1 MKRQRNILNIIAVI
15 PLLVAVVLVVR
26 LHSLAASCVFAFSG
40 ANVNVGD
47 EFNITL
53 TWSTGDSDLGAF
65 NGKVVYDT
73 SMLELVDGDEY
84 PAEYFESEGNKSAS
98 YGYTFKALKAGT
110 TSVTVDIDAVC
121 NPSAEEMSYVSNA
134 GTITITAPT
143 EPPTTQAPTQP
154 PTEPP
159 TTQAP
164 TQPPTEPPTEPP
176 TTQAPTQPPTQPPT
190 QAPTEPPT
198 ERPTEPP
205 TTAAPTTEA
214 PTTTAEELSNNA
226 YLEALSIYPGK
237 MTPTFDRNKLIYE
250 ATVSDEVTK
259 LSVSA
264 TTEHP
269 DATYII
275 SETKLES
282 GKIVYDIKVTA
293 QDGKTVLWYAIRVTK
308 EKEAT
313 TTQAPTTA
321 APTTA
326 EPTTAEPT
334 TEEPTTPADPLE
346 VVIGSMTGRVQE
358 TLKDVKAPEG
368 YEEKT
373 YNYNGVEIKA
383 LKGLAN
389 GLVLIPVSDGQS
401 VNLYLYNEANGGLY
415 PYVGIQI
422 TSALYT
428 VLPFDEDEQMPNG
441 YKRTFVE
448 FGGRVVDAWI
458 REDAPSNN
466 YVVFYAM
473 NWQGNSALYRYDAE
487 ENTLQRVSKAEIAV
501 PTTPEPTE
509 PSTEKPENT
518 TGSNTGNQG
527 GAEVDSQ
534 RLAYYEEQIEKLN
547 RRGTVMFVIMV
558 VLLLCLIAMYLLFTS
573 ARKDGSDD
581 HDDDDP
587 DGDGDTPEADE
598 DFDDDDYDL
607 EAYDPDDFDD
617 LEVEELES
625 ADMPDA
631 EEAEQLEKELKDIQ
645 LGMAGIVAAFEAE
658 TEDAEMEESDS
669 EQSVDIQQSEAEE
682 PEMEASGM
690 ENFEMDDLELEDLE
704 LEDLELEDIDL
715 DDDSE
720 K

>member
-1 MKRQRNILNIIAVI
+1 MNKVNKKIMRLCVS
-15 PLLVAVVLVVR
+15 LLVMAVMVSSLAMLVGK
-26 LHSLAASCVFAFSG
+26 AASCTFSMSG

-47 EFNITL
+47 TFTVTL
-53 TWSTGDSDLGAF
+53 SCSWEGADLLTYSGS
-65 NGKVVYDT
+65 VSYDG
-73 SMLELVDGDEY
+73 SYLELVSGDLDIAESDG
-84 PAEYFESEGNKSAS
+84 FKSQS
-98 YGYTFKALKAGT
+98 FTFRALKAGMT
-110 TSVTVDIDAVC
+110 TVQYNPDGDAYGET
-121 NPSAEEMSYVSNA
+121 AEQPIVAMPCSSSA

-164 TQPPTEPPTEPP
+164 TQ
-176 TTQAPTQPPTQPPT
+176 APTQPPT

-237 MTPTFDRNKLIYE
+237 ITPAFDRNKLIYE
-250 ATVSDEVTK
+250 ATVSDTVTK

-308 EKEAT
+308 EKDAT

-326 EPTTAEPT
+326 EPTTEEPT

-358 TLKDVKAPEG
+358 TLKGVKAPEG

-473 NWQGNSALYRYDAE
+473 NWQGHSALYRYDAE

-501 PTTPEPTE
+501 PTTAEPTE
-509 PSTEKPENT
+509 PSIEKPENT
-518 TGSNTGNQG
+518 TGANTGNQG
-527 GAEVDSQ
+527 GTEVDSQ

-573 ARKDGSDD
+573 SRKDGSDD
-581 HDDDDP
+581 DHEDDP
-587 DGDGDTPEADE
+587 DDDGDGYEDDLDDESDPENL
-598 DFDDDDYDL
+598 DL
-607 EAYDPDDFDD
+607 DDFDD
-617 LEVEELES
+617 LDDEDLEL
-625 ADMPDA
+625 DDIPDA
-631 EEAEQLEKELKDIQ
+631 DEAERLEKALEDIQ
-645 LGMAGIVAAFEAE
+645 LDMAGIVAAFEAE
-658 TEDAEMEESDS
+658 ADDADVEAAEIKEAQA
-669 EQSVDIQQSEAEE
+669 EEAEIE
-682 PEMEASGM
+682 EA
-690 ENFEMDDLELEDLE
+690 EIEEEELEVEEIEFEDLE
-704 LEDLELEDIDL
+704 LEDLELEDIELEDVQL
-715 DDDSE
+715 DEDC
-720 K
+720 KKMN